1 MTLLTCTE
9 EEAEQQLGDELGFP
23 TVPYPILPDWSKFG
37 NWWLWLR
44 SKVRLVEP
52 APDPD
57 PYEIGIDIINAM
69 LPILYGPAYPTFPLP
84 SPTPPTPADPEAEL
98 PSSSDPV
105 AIVEIESWEQLAAI
119 LLEAAEEAGY
129 DLWATE

>member
-1 MTLLTCTE
+1 MSLLTCTE

-23 TVPYPILPDWSKFG
+23 TVPYPILPDWATFG

-44 SKVRLVEP
+44 SKVHLIEP

-57 PYEIGIDIINAM
+57 PYEIGIEVINTM
-69 LPILYGPAYPTFPLP
+69 LPILYGPTYPTFPLP
-84 SPTPPTPADPEAEL
+84 APTPPTPADP
-98 PSSSDPV
+98 DPV

-119 LLEAAEEAGY
+119 LEEAAEEAGC
-129 DLWATE
+129 DLWAAV